1 MFDTQSYLRVLT
13 SINAALTTLLG
24 SVGIFVSLTVQRRV
38 ERLQDI
44 LEEFL
49 DLSYQSDTNITGKM
63 YKLIE
68 KYQMHYLFPDT
79 PGRLIVQYINL
90 TIAVVIISWVS
101 ILTIGFQWTFKVSLA
116 SILFYILPIFMGL
129 GILVFYRYLL
139 KNTIYPFGNY
149 LMSPL
154 IPPPVMLR
162 SVSFLSGYVNVS
174 VKSIM
179 KQARLRLLIKPHNS
193 DKAKVVLKEE
203 LSFDDYFYYLFIARE
218 DKPVFIGYG
227 DLRISFD
234 NESITGKPIPAAK
247 NVNIPLGYIP
257 FNSLKHD
264 DYDANFFIFPKG
276 EKHPLEY
283 LFKLKKQGNIYAITE
298 DPESSVNYMI
308 TYHIDKD
315 RFRVLEENTGI
326 PFFHML
332 TKNTIL
338 NSGRYACNE
347 PFKPE
352 NAYNCAEDVYID

>member
-1 MFDTQSYLRVLT
+1 MLLLFDTQSYLRVLT

-79 PGRLIVQYINL
+79 PGRLIIQYINL
-90 TIAVVIISWVS
+90 TIGVVILSWVS
-101 ILTIGFQWTFKVSLA
+101 ILTLGFRWVFSISLV
-116 SILFYILPIFMGL
+116 FYLLPIIMGL

-162 SVSFLSGYVNVS
+162 SVSFLSSYVNVS
-174 VKSIM
+174 VKSILR
-179 KQARLRLLIKPHNS
+179 QARLRLLIKPYNN
-193 DKAKVVLKEE
+193 DKVKVVLKEE

-218 DKPVFIGYG
+218 DSPVFVAYG
-227 DLRISFD
+227 ELRISFG

-257 FNSLKHD
+257 CPHLKHD
-264 DYDANFFIFPKG
+264 EYEARLFIFPRG

-283 LFKLKKQGNIYAITE
+283 LFKLKKQGSIYTMAE
-298 DPESSVNYMI
+298 EPEISVNYMV
-308 TYHIDKD
+308 TYQIHKD
-315 RFRVLEENTGI
+315 RFQVIEENAGI
-326 PFFHML
+326 PFFRSL
-332 TKNTIL
+332 AGTAVL
-338 NSGRYACNE
+338 NAARYACNE
-347 PFKPE
+347 PFRPE
-352 NAYNCAEDVYID
+352 NAYKCTDDIYID